1 MSITNHYWH
10 TLGLASTKLLKGS
23 VTNLSRWH
31 ARVVCAFEF
40 KFEFAR
46 SVSPTFNFSGEN
58 TYLSLRTWSS
68 QEIVQGGQLLSSK
81 FHMCSQEAAVMS
93 SGL

>member
-1 MSITNHYWH
+1 MPELYVHLNSNMN
-10 TLGLASTKLLKGS
+10 LLD
-23 VTNLSRWH
+23 
-31 ARVVCAFEF
+31 
-40 KFEFAR
+40 
-46 SVSPTFNFSGEN
+46 VSPKFNFSGEN

-68 QEIVQGGQLLSSK
+68 QEIVQGGKLLLSK